1 MCVYIYIYI
10 EREREKEGAMKGNM
24 LTELFNKLI
33 LEILSLHKSRHCQH
47 QILWF
52 KAFYLHN
59 IALGVMQNK
68 YKILS
73 SSIWC
78 VNMYCK

>member
-1 MCVYIYIYI
+1 MCVCIYIK
-10 EREREKEGAMKGNM
+10 REKEGAMEGNM
-24 LTELFNKLI
+24 LTEVFNKLI
-33 LEILSLHKSRHCQH
+33 LEVLSLHKSHHCQH

-78 VNMYCK
+78 VNMYYK